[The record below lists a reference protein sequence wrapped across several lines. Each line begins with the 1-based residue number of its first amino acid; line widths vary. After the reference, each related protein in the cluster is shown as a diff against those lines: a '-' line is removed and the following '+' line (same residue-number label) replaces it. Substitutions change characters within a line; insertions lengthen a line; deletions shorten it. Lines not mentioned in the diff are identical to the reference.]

1 MEIKVLGPG
10 CKNCKNL
17 LLATQAAIKE
27 MGIEADVVYV
37 TEMADIA
44 AAGIMRTPGLVVNG
58 KVKSTGRVPNIRE
71 IRQMIQS
78 EM

>member
-10 CKNCKNL
+10 CRNCKNL
-17 LLATQAAIKE
+17 LLATQAAVKE
-27 MGIEADVVYV
+27 MGLDTEVIYV
-37 TEMADIA
+37 TDMVDIA
-44 AAGIMRTPGLVVNG
+44 AAGIMRTPGLIVNG

-78 EM
+78 EI